1 MTARKKQRTDADG
14 GWKDIIEDFTEEF
27 LEFYFPQVHAT
38 IDFSRPVEFL
48 DTELRR
54 LAPGSIASGRRVD
67 RLIKVVMKDGR
78 EQWLYVHV
86 EVQGDTRESEEE
98 FAERVYVY
106 GYRIRDKYGKN
117 VVSLAV
123 LTDDVPGFRPSEYR
137 WELLGNVLSFRF
149 PAVKLAD
156 MDPDVLAAS
165 DKTFALVTRIQLES
179 NRARRDDRQ
188 RLNRKLALTRE
199 LYRRG
204 FDRDRII
211 RLFRFLDFLMRLP
224 EPLAI
229 QYRKEVE
236 SIEGEANMPY
246 VTSVERLARK
256 EGRAEGRTEGRTEG
270 ELQGRREDVVE
281 ALEIRFGEI
290 PYAMRE
296 AIDHVSSAKELKK
309 LLRLAITVKSLDEFT
324 I

>member
-1 MTARKKQRTDADG
+1 MIAC
-14 GWKDIIEDFTEEF
+14 
-27 LEFYFPQVHAT
+27 P
-38 IDFSRPVEFL
+38 SR
-48 DTELRR
+48 
-54 LAPGSIASGRRVD
+54 
-67 RLIKVVMKDGR
+67 
-78 EQWLYVHV
+78 
-86 EVQGDTRESEEE
+86 
-98 FAERVYVY
+98 
-106 GYRIRDKYGKN
+106 
-117 VVSLAV
+117 
-123 LTDDVPGFRPSEYR
+123 RP
-137 WELLGNVLSFRF
+137 F
-149 PAVKLAD
+149 
-156 MDPDVLAAS
+156 
-165 DKTFALVTRIQLES
+165 ES

-256 EGRAEGRTEGRTEG
+256 EGRAEGR
-270 ELQGRREDVVE
+270 REDVIE

-296 AIDHVSSAKELKK
+296 AINRVGSAKELKR
-309 LLRLAITVKSLDEFT
+309 LHRLAITVKSLDEFT